1 MEEKIIKIMQLVQIK
16 KDNTVEFPEEARKL
30 IREVA
35 EKCRKLPVYKDNTDK
50 VDTYKDGITA
60 GEIYLD
66 MCLKIVNAPTQIH
79 MMATPKMMLPLI
91 DDKLQEELKETEAR
105 E

>member
-16 KDNTVEFPEEARKL
+16 KDNTVEVPEEAKKL
-30 IREVA
+30 IHEAA
-35 EKCRKLPVYKDNTDK
+35 EKCRKLPIYKDNIDK
-50 VDTYKDGITA
+50 VDTYKADITA

-79 MMATPKMMLPLI
+79 MMARIFRNRCQNRTNGYSI
-91 DDKLQEELKETEAR
+91 LKA
-105 E
+105 

>member
-50 VDTYKDGITA
+50 VDTYKGSITA
-60 GEIYLD
+60 GEIFGYVSEN
-66 MCLKIVNAPTQIH
+66 C
-79 MMATPKMMLPLI
+79 
-91 DDKLQEELKETEAR
+91 
-105 E
+105 

>member
-16 KDNTVEFPEEARKL
+16 KDNTVEFPEEAKKL
-30 IREVA
+30 IHEAA
-35 EKCRKLPVYKDNTDK
+35 EKCRKLPVYKDNIDK
-50 VDTYKDGITA
+50 EDAYKDGITA

-66 MCLKIVNAPTQIH
+66 MCWKSVNAPTQVH
-79 MMATPKMMLPLI
+79 RMLTPMMMLPLI
-91 DDKLQEELKETEAR
+91 DDKLQEELKEMEAR